1 MKKIMNTK
9 TTLHLAA
16 AMILMLLMLMFT
28 ACGKSEFGV
37 TENTGKHMTV
47 TARNA
52 AKDGIIMVGSLEAEE
67 GEQIEISSD
76 LSKGSI
82 RIEIIGVSEEQSMD
96 QLPDIDGEPVIT
108 AEVKGTDAAAGTVP
122 AGSYM
127 LKAACLEKATGTVQ
141 IAVKPAAG
149 EVLESE
155 YESAE
160 KASEEA
166 ENASGSYET
175 SETETSET
183 KSVSGHEDGERFES
197 IIMIEGMEEAVSY
210 EHIRNS
216 TVGIEM
222 DYDYELFERH
232 SEPDRECFVSRY
244 DDPGNFENYLEV
256 TYSEEDA
263 ESAAAAVSEALSKD
277 YDIIR
282 EEFMLEGA
290 GRCIRIDASADK
302 DGLTMPEKLRMVY
315 IIPADDG
322 SRIAT
327 AHYSIEGAEGF
338 GVRFRNMMHTLELI
352 ETR

>member
-1 MKKIMNTK
+1 MKKTVNTK
-9 TTLHLAA
+9 NTLRLAII
-16 AMILMLLMLMFT
+16 MILTLLMLMLT
-28 ACGKSEFGV
+28 ACGKPEFGV
-37 TENTGKHMTV
+37 TENTGKQMTV

-52 AKDGIIMVGSLEAEE
+52 GKDGFAMVGSLEAEE

-82 RIEIIGVSEEQSMD
+82 RIEIIGVPEDQSMD
-96 QLPDIDGEPVIT
+96 QLPDIDGEPIIT

-122 AGSYM
+122 AGTYT
-127 LKAACLEKATGTVQ
+127 LKATCLEKATGTVQ

-149 EVLESE
+149 EVPENE
-155 YESAE
+155 PESAK
-160 KASEEA
+160 KAPEEA
-166 ENASGSYET
+166 ENASESYESSET
-175 SETETSET
+175 SEI
-183 KSVSGHEDGERFES
+183 KSGSGHEDGERFES

-216 TVGIEM
+216 TIGIEM

-232 SEPDRECFVSRY
+232 SEPGRECFVSRY
-244 DDPGNFENYLEV
+244 DDPGNYENYLEV
-256 TYSEEDA
+256 TYSEDDA
-263 ESAAAAVSEALSKD
+263 ESVAAAVSETLSED

-282 EEFMLEGA
+282 EEFVLERA
-290 GRCIRIDASADK
+290 GSCIRIDASADK
-302 DGLTMPEKLRMVY
+302 GGLTMPEKFQVVY

-338 GVRFRNMMHTLELI
+338 GVRFRNMMHTLEVI

>member
-1 MKKIMNTK
+1 MNTK
-9 TTLHLAA
+9 TTLRLAIV
-16 AMILMLLMLMFT
+16 MILTLLMLLLT
-28 ACGKSEFGV
+28 ACGKPEFGV
-37 TENTGKHMTV
+37 TENTEKQMTV

-52 AKDGIIMVGSLEAEE
+52 GKDGIVMVGSLEAEE
-67 GEQIEISSD
+67 GEQI
-76 LSKGSI
+76 
-82 RIEIIGVSEEQSMD
+82 
-96 QLPDIDGEPVIT
+96 
-108 AEVKGTDAAAGTVP
+108 
-122 AGSYM
+122 
-127 LKAACLEKATGTVQ
+127 
-141 IAVKPAAG
+141 AVKPAAG
-149 EVLESE
+149 EDLENES
-155 YESAE
+155 ESAE
-160 KASEEA
+160 KDPEEA
-166 ENASGSYET
+166 ENASES
-175 SETETSET
+175 SETSET
-183 KSVSGHEDGERFES
+183 KSGSGHEDGERSES

-244 DDPGNFENYLEV
+244 DDPGNYENYLEV

-263 ESAAAAVSEALSKD
+263 ESVAAAVSETLSND

-282 EEFMLEGA
+282 EEFMLEHA

-302 DGLTMPEKLRMVY
+302 GGLTMPEKLRMVY

-322 SRIAT
+322 CCIAT

>member
-1 MKKIMNTK
+1 MKRIMNTK
-9 TTLHLAA
+9 TTLRLAIV
-16 AMILMLLMLMFT
+16 MILTLLMLLLT

-37 TENTGKHMTV
+37 TENTGKQMTV

-52 AKDGIIMVGSLEAEE
+52 GKDGIVMVGSLEAEE
-67 GEQIEISSD
+67 GEQI
-76 LSKGSI
+76 
-82 RIEIIGVSEEQSMD
+82 
-96 QLPDIDGEPVIT
+96 
-108 AEVKGTDAAAGTVP
+108 
-122 AGSYM
+122 
-127 LKAACLEKATGTVQ
+127 
-141 IAVKPAAG
+141 AVKPAAG
-149 EVLESE
+149 EDLEDE
-155 YESAE
+155 PESAE
-160 KASEEA
+160 NAPESAVETSEDA
-166 ENASGSYET
+166 ENASVSP
-175 SETETSET
+175 ETSET
-183 KSVSGHEDGERFES
+183 KSGSGHGDGERFES

-222 DYDYELFERH
+222 DYDYELLERH
-232 SEPDRECFVSRY
+232 SGPNRECFVSCY
-244 DDPGNFENYLEV
+244 DDPGNYENYLEV

-263 ESAAAAVSEALSKD
+263 DSAAAAVSETLSKD

-282 EEFMLEGA
+282 EEFMLERA
-290 GRCIRIDASADK
+290 GSCIRIDASADK
-302 DGLTMPEKLRMVY
+302 GGLTMPEKLRMVY